1 MLERVGIPRAAARFG
16 DYPHQF
22 SGGMRQRVMIATAL
36 LLEPRLLV
44 ADEPTTALDV
54 TIQAQILDLLAGLR
68 DDLGMS
74 VILITH
80 NLGVVHE
87 IADRVAVMY
96 AGEIVEADT
105 VRSRLRRPA
114 PSLHAG
120 ADAQHARPD
129 RSRAS
134 GCPVIVG
141 RVPDLTALP
150 PACRFS
156 PRCPQP
162 HPALRRASTPTS
174 RGSMTAESSA
184 ATTRSRSSSDPLS
197 AAA

>member
-22 SGGMRQRVMIATAL
+22 SGGMRQRVVIATAL

-105 VRSRLRRPA
+105 VSSIFEDPRHPYTQGLMRSMPDLTDPGQRL
-114 PSLHAG
+114 
-120 ADAQHARPD
+120 
-129 RSRAS
+129 
-134 GCPVIVG
+134 PVIAG
-141 RVPDLTALP
+141 RVPELTELP
-150 PACRFS
+150 SACRFS
-156 PRCPQP
+156 PRCPNRVSRCDSE
-162 HPALRRASTPTS
+162 HPELERVEGRRELRCYNPKPFELRV
-174 RGSMTAESSA
+174 R
-184 ATTRSRSSSDPLS
+184 
-197 AAA
+197 